1 VQTLGPRV
9 RFRWV
14 IGALAAGML
23 VSHTAPLVR
32 ASDRA
37 AEQAA
42 AAACSLN
49 WVGHEE
55 EFETA
60 LRDGKIAKLETVPIG
75 VTKPQRGY
83 LEGGPVARFAWKALT
98 PGYKAG
104 FMESY
109 KAEIAAY
116 KMDQML
122 ELHRVPP
129 MVERKID
136 GKVGVVVYWIEN
148 TKGWDAKSP
157 PRGPEP
163 NWSREIVRMKMLDL
177 LIGNIDRNQG
187 NLIYDSDWHLML
199 IDHSRAFIN
208 KKDLKGIAELGSAD
222 RALWEKM
229 QALTF
234 ESLKAGLGE
243 WVNDNE
249 LKAIIIRRDLMA
261 KAIEQL
267 VAKKGE
273 GSVFF

>member
-1 VQTLGPRV
+1 MQTLTLRV
-9 RFRWV
+9 RVHWL
-14 IGALAAGML
+14 IGALAAGLL
-23 VSHTAPLVR
+23 VSQSAPLVR
-32 ASDRA
+32 ASDRIA
-37 AEQAA
+37 SQAA
-42 AAACSLN
+42 PAACSLN
-49 WVGHEE
+49 WVGHEA

-60 LRDGKIAKLETVPIG
+60 LREGKITKMETVPIG
-75 VTKPQRGY
+75 VTKPMRGY
-83 LEGGPVARFAWKALT
+83 FDGGPVARFTWKNLP
-98 PGYKAG
+98 PGYKSG

-116 KMDQML
+116 RVDRML

-129 MVERKID
+129 MVERKVD
-136 GKVGVVVYWIEN
+136 GKVGVVIYWIEN
-148 TKGWDAKSP
+148 VKAWDAKNP

-163 NWSREIVRMKMLDL
+163 KWSHEIVRMKMLDL

-187 NLIYDSDWHLML
+187 NLIYDDDWHLML

-208 KKDLKGIAELGSAD
+208 KKDLKGMAELGSVD
-222 RALWEKM
+222 RALWAKM

-234 ESLKAGLGE
+234 ESLKAELSE

-249 LKAIIIRRDLMA
+249 LKAMIIRRDLMT

>member
-1 VQTLGPRV
+1 VKILRSPVRV
-9 RFRWV
+9 HWA
-14 IGALAAGML
+14 IGALAAALL
-23 VSHTAPLVR
+23 VSQNAPLVR

-37 AEQAA
+37 ATQAA
-42 AAACSLN
+42 APACSLT
-49 WVGHEE
+49 WVGHED
-55 EFETA
+55 EFEAA
-60 LRDGKIAKLETVPIG
+60 LRDGKITKMETVPIG

-83 LEGGPVARFAWKALT
+83 IEHDPPMRFAWKPLP
-98 PGYKAG
+98 PGYKSG

-116 KMDQML
+116 KLDRML

-129 MVERKID
+129 QVERKVD
-136 GKVGVVVYWIEN
+136 GKVGAAVYWIEN
-148 TKGWDAKSP
+148 TKPWDAKNP

-163 NWSREIVRMKMLDL
+163 NWSHEIVRMKMLDL

-187 NLIYDSDWHLML
+187 NLIYDDDWHLML

-208 KKDLKGIAELGSAD
+208 KKDLKGIAELGTVD
-222 RALWEKM
+222 RALWGKM

-243 WVNDNE
+243 WVGDNE
-249 LKAIIIRRDLMA
+249 LKAMIIRRDLMA

-273 GSVFF
+273 AGVFF

>member
-14 IGALAAGML
+14 IGAMAATLL
-23 VSHTAPLVR
+23 VSQTSPLVR
-32 ASDRA
+32 ASDRVA
-37 AEQAA
+37 DQGA

-49 WVGHEE
+49 WVGHED

-60 LRDGKIAKLETVPIG
+60 LRDGKIAKMETVPIG
-75 VTKPQRGY
+75 VTKPQRAY
-83 LEGGPVARFAWKALT
+83 LDGGPIARFAWKPLP
-98 PGYKAG
+98 PGYKSG

-116 KMDQML
+116 KLDRML
-122 ELHRVPP
+122 ELHMVPP
-129 MVERKID
+129 IVERKVD
-136 GKVGVVVYWIEN
+136 GKLGAAVYWIEN

-163 NWSREIVRMKMLDL
+163 GWSHQIVRMKMLDL

-187 NLIYDSDWHLML
+187 NLLYDNDWHLLL

-208 KKDLKGIAELGSAD
+208 KKDLKGMAELGSVD
-222 RALWEKM
+222 KALWAKM

-234 ESLKAGLGE
+234 DSLKAGLGE
-243 WVNDNE
+243 WVNENE
-249 LKAIIIRRDLMA
+249 LKAMVIRRDLMA

-267 VAKKGE
+267 VAKKGD
-273 GSVFF
+273 GAVFF

>member
-1 VQTLGPRV
+1 VLP
-9 RFRWV
+9 
-14 IGALAAGML
+14 
-23 VSHTAPLVR
+23 
-32 ASDRA
+32 
-37 AEQAA
+37 
-42 AAACSLN
+42 
-49 WVGHEE
+49 
-55 EFETA
+55 
-60 LRDGKIAKLETVPIG
+60 
-75 VTKPQRGY
+75 
-83 LEGGPVARFAWKALT
+83 
-98 PGYKAG
+98 PGYKSG

-116 KMDQML
+116 RVDQML

-129 MVERKID
+129 MVERKYD
-136 GKVGVVVYWIEN
+136 GKVGVAVYWIEN
-148 TKGWDAKSP
+148 TKSWDAKNP

-163 NWSREIVRMKMLDL
+163 NWSREIVRMKMLDQ

-187 NLIYDSDWHLML
+187 NLIYDADWHLML

-208 KKDLKGIAELGSAD
+208 KKDLKGIAELGSVD
-222 RALWEKM
+222 RALWAKM
-229 QALTF
+229 QGLTF

-249 LKAIIIRRDLMA
+249 LKAMIIRRDLMA

>member
-1 VQTLGPRV
+1 MQTLGPRV

-14 IGALAAGML
+14 IGALAAAVL
-23 VSHTAPLVR
+23 LSQNAPLVR
-32 ASDRA
+32 ASDSV
-37 AEQAA
+37 AEQEA

-49 WVGHEE
+49 WVGHEA
-55 EFETA
+55 EFEAA
-60 LRDGKIAKLETVPIG
+60 LRDGKISKMESVPIG

-83 LEGGPVARFAWKALT
+83 LEGGPVARFAWKVLP
-98 PGYKAG
+98 PGYKSG

-116 KMDQML
+116 RVDQML

-129 MVERKID
+129 MVERKYD
-136 GKVGVVVYWIEN
+136 GKVGVAVYWIEN
-148 TKGWDAKSP
+148 TKSWDAKNP

-187 NLIYDSDWHLML
+187 NLIYDADWHLML

-208 KKDLKGIAELGSAD
+208 KKDLKGIAELGSVD
-222 RALWEKM
+222 RALWAKM
-229 QALTF
+229 QAMTF

-249 LKAIIIRRDLMA
+249 LKAMIIRRDLMA